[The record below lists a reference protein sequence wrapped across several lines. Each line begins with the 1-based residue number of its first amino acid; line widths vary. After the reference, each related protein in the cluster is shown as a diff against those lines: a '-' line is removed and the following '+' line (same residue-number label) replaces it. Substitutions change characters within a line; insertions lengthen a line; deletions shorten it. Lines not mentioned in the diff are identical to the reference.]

1 VNTQKKIILP
11 LIREHLLYYI
21 MAYVVAD
28 EMQSGKRHVYDDISR
43 HWREFEEDVHTYLT
57 TITACDGEFV
67 RVSRRRL

>member
-1 VNTQKKIILP
+1 
-11 LIREHLLYYI
+11 

-43 HWREFEEDVHTYLT
+43 HWREFEGDVHTYLT
-57 TITACDGEFV
+57 TITAFDGEFV